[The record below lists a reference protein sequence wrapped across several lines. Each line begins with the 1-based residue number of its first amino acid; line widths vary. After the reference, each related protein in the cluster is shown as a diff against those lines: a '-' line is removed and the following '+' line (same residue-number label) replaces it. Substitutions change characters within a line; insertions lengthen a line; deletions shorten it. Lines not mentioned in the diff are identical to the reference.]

1 MDKWKKTITSR
12 RLDYRQGRKWYEY
25 RDGIVSPPETAKTVI
40 QLIILFG
47 KYN

>member
-1 MDKWKKTITSR
+1 MEKKTITCR
-12 RLDYRQGRKWYEY
+12 RLGYRQGRKSYEY
-25 RDGIVSPPETAKTVI
+25 RDGIVSPSETAKTVS